1 MTRPVVLFSAGLDS
15 AVLLAE
21 AAELAGVRRY
31 LLVSAMG
38 VDAEPDAGRGDVW
51 VAYLQAK
58 RAAEEAL
65 RLTDLDWTILRP
77 GGLTD
82 DPGTGRVQL
91 SRPPVDPGSI
101 TRDDTAAVLLALLDS
116 PGTAGLTLE
125 LVEGDDDVLAAVA
138 AVAVP
143 PAPEADLEPD
153 LDVAGPGDDAAA
165 GPTEDGAR
173 A

>member
-1 MTRPVVLFSAGLDS
+1 MRPTIAVSLFALAGLLPAQDQ
-15 AVLLAE
+15 APAT
-21 AAELAGVRRY
+21 AADREIVVPRSPR
-31 LLVSAMG
+31 VS
-38 VDAEPDAGRGDVW
+38 PDGSQIAFAWRGDVW

-138 AVAVP
+138 AVAVSS
-143 PAPEADLEPD
+143 
-153 LDVAGPGDDAAA
+153 
-165 GPTEDGAR
+165 GANC
-173 A
+173 